1 MKILRIISTMNPR
14 GGGPS
19 EGIRQV
25 SQALARMGHTSECL
39 TSDDPSAP
47 WLAGQPVRIHAV
59 GRRMPVGYAH
69 NPAIGTWLRAH
80 AQDYDAFVISGLWQ
94 HHSVAA
100 RAALRALG
108 REYFVFT
115 HGMLDPWFKQAYP
128 RKHLKK
134 WLYWPWGDY
143 RVLRDARAVLFTS
156 EEERLRARQ
165 SFWLYRARER
175 VVAYGTRTPPRWDE
189 SPGQAAFLEAHPG
202 LRGKRVM
209 LFLSRIQQKKGCDLL
224 IDAFAQVARTNADLR
239 LVMAGPDQA
248 AWRAALQQRAAA
260 LGIADRIVW
269 PGMLQG
275 DLKWGA
281 FHAAEAFV
289 LPSHQENF
297 GIAVAEALGCGVPV
311 LISDKVNIWREIEAD
326 GAGLVAPDTAEGT
339 AQLLQRWLA
348 LSSAERAAMRDRAR
362 GCFAQRFTVEAM
374 ADSLL
379 SVLQHG

>member
-1 MKILRIISTMNPR
+1 
-14 GGGPS
+14 
-19 EGIRQV
+19 
-25 SQALARMGHTSECL
+25 
-39 TSDDPSAP
+39 
-47 WLAGQPVRIHAV
+47 
-59 GRRMPVGYAH
+59 
-69 NPAIGTWLRAH
+69 
-80 AQDYDAFVISGLWQ
+80 
-94 HHSVAA
+94 
-100 RAALRALG
+100 
-108 REYFVFT
+108 
-115 HGMLDPWFKQAYP
+115 
-128 RKHLKK
+128 
-134 WLYWPWGDY
+134 
-143 RVLRDARAVLFTS
+143 
-156 EEERLRARQ
+156 
-165 SFWLYRARER
+165 
-175 VVAYGTRTPPRWDE
+175 
-189 SPGQAAFLEAHPG
+189 
-202 LRGKRVM
+202 
-209 LFLSRIQQKKGCDLL
+209 
-224 IDAFAQVARTNADLR
+224 
-239 LVMAGPDQA
+239 
-248 AWRAALQQRAAA
+248 
-260 LGIADRIVW
+260 W